1 MGTRAQEW
9 RTGSTGV
16 EDWEHS
22 CGGPRAQERSCSGL
36 GNMLFPIRAGRVVC
50 SSLNVKPSCTVT
62 LSLSINR
69 MSKMETVHFSGL
81 GLLRKTSMVHAVT
94 GDHIGVCGLCYCS
107 QQCWCLW
114 SCSSWGLCWYLQSV
128 LQPKIM
134 L

>member
-69 MSKMETVHFSGL
+69 MSKMETIHFSGL

-94 GDHIGVCGLCYCS
+94 GDHIGVCGLCYCWRPLVFMVHVTTRG
-107 QQCWCLW
+107 QIVVC
-114 SCSSWGLCWYLQSV
+114 GLCCHLRRG
-128 LQPKIM
+128 
-134 L
+134 